1 MTISPLTHYLRTGN
15 IEAIAYGKL
24 LLSQGKVGAV
34 VLAGGQGTRLGLD
47 GPKGTFP
54 ISPVKKKSLF
64 QILSEKTLACG
75 KQVRH
80 DLQIAFMTSDENHE
94 QTLSFFKNHAFF
106 GLKETQVHF
115 FRQSNL
121 PLTDE
126 DGNPIMKEDGSPL
139 QAADGNGSFFWQF
152 TKSGLYDTWKAIG
165 IEYVTCMVV
174 DNPLIDPFDAEVVG
188 ITALHKNNVT
198 IQAVEKR
205 DPDENVGLIVEKDK
219 KLAVIEYSE
228 MDPAH
233 KSAKNSNN
241 ELVYRV
247 ANISFFCFSM
257 IFIQRVAL
265 QKITLF
271 PLHKARKKQPS
282 LDKYVIKSEYFIF
295 DMLRVS
301 KKTEVI
307 LYPRWQRFAP
317 LKNKEGEDSVETVQK
332 AYLAYDRAL
341 FEARAR
347 APLSDGA
354 PLELPLDD
362 HYPILET

>member
-1 MTISPLTHYLRTGN
+1 MTISPLTHCLKTGN
-15 IEAIAYGKL
+15 IEAIAYGKY
-24 LLSQGKVGAV
+24 LLSKGKVGAV

-54 ISPVKKKSLF
+54 ISPIKKKSLF
-64 QILSEKTLACG
+64 QILCEKTFACG

-94 QTLSFFKNHAFF
+94 QTVSFFKEYAFF

-115 FRQSNL
+115 FQQTNL

-126 DGNPIMKEDGSPL
+126 EGNPIMKEDGSTL

-152 TKSGLYDTWKAIG
+152 TKSGLYNNWQTLG

-174 DNPLIDPFDAEVVG
+174 DNPLIDPFDAEVIG
-188 ITALHKNNVT
+188 ITALHKNSAT

-228 MDPAH
+228 MDASH
-233 KSAKNSNN
+233 KNARNAN
-241 ELVYRV
+241 EELMYRV

-257 IFIQRVAL
+257 IFIQRVAA
-265 QKITLF
+265 QKISLF
-271 PLHKARKKQPS
+271 PLHKAKKKSPQ
-282 LDKYVIKSEYFIF
+282 LGKYVIKSEYFIF

-317 LKNKEGEDSVETVQK
+317 LKNKEGEDSIETVQK
-332 AYLAYDRAL
+332 AYLAYDKAL
-341 FEARAR
+341 FEARSHS
-347 APLSDGA
+347 PLSGDT
-354 PLELPLDD
+354 PLELPMEA